1 MRSDMPWVI
10 DVVKRSGPDVETIC
24 RGLQGAGPPALY
36 QIELSDL
43 VVLDQIG

>member
-10 DVVKRSGPDVETIC
+10 DVVMRSGPDVETIC
-24 RGLQGAGPPALY
+24 RGLQGARPPALY
-36 QIELSDL
+36 RIGSSVR